1 MFRYFFGILFCFSV
15 LFGLTAFSDG
25 RSNDLIVPIS
35 ESTPSPPPAD
45 VKPDTSAPS
54 SPAAAGTKSA
64 GCTCENCTCNPCTCD
79 DGVAYQTVYETE
91 TYYERSCDGNI
102 CRLIPRTRQVAR
114 RVAVKA
120 VKAARVASEAADVV
134 REVVTPFQVSGGS
147 TGSYVSQPVYYSSSV
162 SYGSTGTTYQASSF
176 QRVGTVVQAEAW
188 TPRRVRG
195 QPLRNVARRWGWWR

>member
-1 MFRYFFGILFCFSV
+1 MQFKHFATALFSV
-15 LFGLTAFSDG
+15 FV
-25 RSNDLIVPIS
+25 LIVAIGMSEHSKGYDKLPLP

-64 GCTCENCTCNPCTCD
+64 GCACENCTCNPCTCD
-79 DGVAYQTVYETE
+79 NSVAYQTVYETE
-91 TYYERSCDGNI
+91 TYYERSCDGNS

-114 RVAVKA
+114 RVA

-134 REVVTPFQVSGGS
+134 REVVTPFNVSGGS
-147 TGSYVSQPVYYSSSV
+147 TGSYVSQPVYYSSTS

-176 QRVGTVVQAEAW
+176 QTVGTVQAGAW

-195 QPLRNVARRWGWWR
+195 QPVRNMVRRFFTWR

>member
-15 LFGLTAFSDG
+15 LFGLTALSDG
-25 RSNDLIVPIS
+25 RSNDLIVPIN

-64 GCTCENCTCNPCTCD
+64 GCACENCTCNPCTCD
-79 DGVAYQTVYETE
+79 NSVAYQTVYETE
-91 TYYERSCDGNI
+91 TYYERSCDGNS

-114 RVAVKA
+114 RVA

-134 REVVTPFQVSGGS
+134 REVVTPFNVSGGS
-147 TGSYVSQPVYYSSSV
+147 TGSYVSQPVYYSSTS

-176 QRVGTVVQAEAW
+176 QTVGTVQAGAW

-195 QPLRNVARRWGWWR
+195 QPVRNMVRRFFTWR